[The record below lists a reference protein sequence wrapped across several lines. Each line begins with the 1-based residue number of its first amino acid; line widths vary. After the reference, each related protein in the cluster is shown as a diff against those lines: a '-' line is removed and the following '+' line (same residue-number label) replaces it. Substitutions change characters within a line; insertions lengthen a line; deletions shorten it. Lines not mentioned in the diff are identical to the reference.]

1 MFKVLMIKIYNFLI
15 NIVSE
20 KIESC
25 ESLSQNKQCVNPEY
39 CIDLDFMFL
48 GLLYKYHN
56 LLVQHLSLKNY
67 LIKQDHKCI

>member
-15 NIVSE
+15 NIISE

-39 CIDLDFMFL
+39 CIDLDFIFF
-48 GLLYKYHN
+48 
-56 LLVQHLSLKNY
+56 
-67 LIKQDHKCI
+67 